1 MTTASAYESP
11 AASYHEAGG
20 GLSPTTTLALG
31 AVTGLAL
38 GYLFFTEH
46 GRRFRERVEPM
57 LDTWLRELS
66 SLRDTADKAR
76 LAYNEGR
83 DSLTAMTRVR
93 DAGRQVQERS

>member
-20 GLSPTTTLALG
+20 LSPSTTLALG

-66 SLRDTADKAR
+66 RLRDTADKAR
-76 LAYNEGR
+76 LAYTEGR
-83 DSLTAMTRVR
+83 DSLTAMTRVG

>member
-1 MTTASAYESP
+1 MTTASAYEYRP
-11 AASYHEAGG
+11 RRITRHG
-20 GLSPTTTLALG
+20 GLSPSTTLALG

-46 GRRFRERVEPM
+46 GRQFRERVEPM

-66 SLRDTADKAR
+66 RLRDTADKAR
-76 LAYNEGR
+76 LAYTEGR
-83 DSLTAMTRVR
+83 DSLAAMTRAR